1 MGGGG
6 GRRGGSPRGRDGE
19 AKMGRRPTT
28 RISGGA
34 SRVGVGDG
42 APATPESGGGAA
54 EGQRDLGSK
63 EEGLEEGEAS
73 RHGEERRPSMAFAAG
88 LTGERGEMVTTA
100 PGSSEVVAEDL
111 LALAEPKEV
120 TAHREEVGNSGRRC
134 QSRGGD
140 LGFTVGW

>member
-1 MGGGG
+1 
-6 GRRGGSPRGRDGE
+6 
-19 AKMGRRPTT
+19 
-28 RISGGA
+28 
-34 SRVGVGDG
+34 
-42 APATPESGGGAA
+42 
-54 EGQRDLGSK
+54 
-63 EEGLEEGEAS
+63 
-73 RHGEERRPSMAFAAG
+73 MAFAAG